1 MPFEPGQIVLVSY
14 PFTDQTFA
22 KLRPALVVS
31 KAEFNK
37 REDFVA
43 VAISSR
49 VDPRDPHGYLIADTE
64 AYFASTKLRCSSTVK
79 WTKLLTISST
89 VVQRKLGTLPKE
101 VLTEIQG
108 RISTIF
114 T

>member
-1 MPFEPGQIVLVSY
+1 MIVLVNY
-14 PFTDQTFA
+14 PFTDQTCA

-31 KAEFNK
+31 NAEFNN

-49 VDPRDPHGYLIADTE
+49 VDQQDPHGYVIGNTE
-64 AYFASTKLRCSSTVK
+64 AYFASTRLRCSSTVK

-89 VVQRKLGTLPKE
+89 VVQRKLGTLPAE
-101 VLTEIQG
+101 VLVEIQG
-108 RISTIF
+108 RIRTIF
-114 T
+114 A